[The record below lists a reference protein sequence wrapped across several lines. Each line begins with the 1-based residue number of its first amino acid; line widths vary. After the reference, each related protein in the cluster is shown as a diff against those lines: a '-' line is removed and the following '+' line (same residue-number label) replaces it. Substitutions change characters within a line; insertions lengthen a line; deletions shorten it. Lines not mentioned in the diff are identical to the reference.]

1 MSHELLSQSEI
12 ENNANEKTLSLAL
25 SETLKSESVACISEL
40 AEVGLDSILEEGLF
54 KELPIISTAVA
65 IYKIGGSIKD
75 RHNLKKLMVFLNE
88 INNGIADEQK
98 RQDYRQKFISN
109 DKFRNQEIEYLLVL
123 IDRYI
128 SYDKPQML
136 AKLYLAYLDNKIN
149 MDVFT
154 EFSEIIDRLMFSDYR
169 CLFEFMCHGGV
180 MIKDN
185 PNVNIAS
192 VLRLLSVGFVEQQT
206 GMTWVDIDNPK
217 KQKEDFDYYITDYG
231 KTFIKIVEDEL
242 RKIHNEEVKK

>member
-1 MSHELLSQSEI
+1 MSYEYSENILGQSET

-25 SETLKSESVACISEL
+25 SETLKSESVECISEL

-88 INNGIADEQK
+88 INNGIVDEQK
-98 RQDYRQKFISN
+98 RQDYQQKFQSN
-109 DKFRNQEIEYLLVL
+109 DRFRNQEIEYLLVL

-136 AKLYLAYLDNKIN
+136 AKLYLAYLDGTLTWEEVT
-149 MDVFT
+149 MY
-154 EFSEIIDRLMFSDYR
+154 SEIIDRFIYGDLELLKEGNQYS
-169 CLFEFMCHGGV
+169 
-180 MIKDN
+180 I
-185 PNVNIAS
+185 S
-192 VLRLLSVGFVEQQT
+192 VDFIPDALLRLISLGLMVETEQSVNFSAKYGQST
-206 GMTWVDIDNPK
+206 IPAITHK
-217 KQKEDFDYYITDYG
+217 DYVLTSFGAKLI
-231 KTFIKIVEDEL
+231 
-242 RKIHNEEVKK
+242 EVLK